1 MTIRKLLGVL
11 LLIGVGAYTAH
22 SISRF
27 EKKRIEVLNGWLD
40 LIYYIRTQI
49 DCYLTPIEQ
58 IFSELPPSLLQDW
71 AGIGKVKNPSSLFKH
86 TRPYLDGE
94 SIRLL
99 EGFIREI
106 GSGYRE
112 EQIKRC
118 DYYLAALQGGRDQQL
133 SRLPARLRAR
143 STLCICSAFGLAIL
157 LW

>member
-1 MTIRKLLGVL
+1 MIRKLLGVL
-11 LLIGVGAYTAH
+11 LLIGVGAYFAR
-22 SISRF
+22 SISCF
-27 EKKRIEVLNGWLD
+27 ERKRIKVLNGWLD

-58 IFSELPPSLLQDW
+58 IFADLSPSLLQEW
-71 AGIGKVKNPSSLFKH
+71 AGVGKAKNPTVLLKR
-86 TRPYLDGE
+86 TRTYLDGE

-106 GSGYRE
+106 GAGYRE

-118 DYYLAALQGGRDQQL
+118 DYYLTALQGIRDQQL
-133 SRLPARLRAR
+133 SLLPARLCAR
-143 STLCICSAFGLAIL
+143 STLCICGAFGLAIL